1 MSFLDVFVSAAI
13 RRETTPAARGGGC
26 KLLVLVESDSILLV
40 LRADKMRR
48 GCPNGGAV
56 KA

>member
-1 MSFLDVFVSAAI
+1 MSLDVFVSAAI
-13 RRETTPAARGGGC
+13 RRETTAAARGGGC